1 MKKIEP
7 CIKTIEKGVCNGK
20 ERLIEIIPAATGEGW
35 IYKPGQFIT
44 PWEGDGHF
52 SARYLNER
60 DKNLLAE
67 VAGIMSEKEFSD
79 WEDPS
84 IIIVAGSVY
93 LATTD
98 NLCKGKVRYKG
109 IVPARG
115 DKYYRPFWRYGD
127 AEMLIWESQNPQKEE
142 ETGENWGEDDEYTV
156 RVSDL

>member
-1 MKKIEP
+1 MKNRIM
-7 CIKTIEKGVCNGK
+7 TIEKGAYEWK
-20 ERLIEIIPAATGEGW
+20 ERLIELIPAATGEGW

-44 PWEGDGHF
+44 PWEEDGHF

-98 NLCKGKVRYKG
+98 NLCEGNVRYKG

-115 DKYYRPFWRYGD
+115 DNYYRPFWRYGD
-127 AEMLIWESQNPQKEE
+127 AEMLIWECQHPKKEE
-142 ETGENWGEDDEYTV
+142 TEENQDCNDDGYTV
-156 RVSDL
+156 RVFDL